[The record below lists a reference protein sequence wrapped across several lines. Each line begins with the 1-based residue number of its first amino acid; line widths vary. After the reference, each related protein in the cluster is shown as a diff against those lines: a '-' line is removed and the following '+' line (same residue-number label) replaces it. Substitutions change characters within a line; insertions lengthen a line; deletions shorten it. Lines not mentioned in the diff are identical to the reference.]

1 MRNQV
6 RKYVL
11 ARKSGEQNSQ
21 VEGKADILTLLFKF
35 PDVFD
40 DEDIVDVVLDFF
52 FAGTMT

>member
-1 MRNQV
+1 M

-11 ARKSGEQNSQ
+11 ARKSGEQSSQ
-21 VEGKADILTLLFKF
+21 VEGKTDILTLLFKF